1 LKKTSIEAVPLIANF
16 CEWLEEQKK
25 SRNTILTYQRELER
39 YQEWLQGKNGDI
51 SNLSKNDIQ
60 LYMTFLEQ
68 QGKSPVTIDK
78 TFGAIRT
85 FAKFLKKPE
94 VTFGVQIKPI
104 EKKEKIETLSSNDCV
119 LLLAK
124 VKESGHLRNIA
135 IVYTLLHTG
144 IRVSELCSL
153 NKSDVDFVN
162 NQLVVAN
169 KGEKRIIP
177 LSKDAKYHLQNY
189 MNSKVPGIKEE
200 AIFSSK
206 SNSRLTERSIQ
217 YILKKY
223 GVYPHLLRHTFCQ
236 KLVDKGISL
245 EVVSRLAGHKD
256 INITR
261 RYVKLCVEELKLEE
275 AINKV
280 FINDTLG

>member
-1 LKKTSIEAVPLIANF
+1 LKKTSIEAVPLIVNF

-25 SRNTILTYQRELER
+25 SQNTILTYQRELER

-94 VTFGVQIKPI
+94 VTFGVQIKPV
-104 EKKEKIETLSSNDCV
+104 EKKEKIETLSPNDYA

-124 VKESGHLRNIA
+124 VKKSGHLRNIA

-169 KGEKRIIP
+169 KEEKRIIP

-189 MNSKVPGIKEE
+189 MNSKASGIKEE
-200 AIFSSK
+200 AIFTSK

-217 YILKKY
+217 YTLKKY

-256 INITR
+256 INVTR
-261 RYVKLCVEELKLEE
+261 RYVKLRVEELKLEE